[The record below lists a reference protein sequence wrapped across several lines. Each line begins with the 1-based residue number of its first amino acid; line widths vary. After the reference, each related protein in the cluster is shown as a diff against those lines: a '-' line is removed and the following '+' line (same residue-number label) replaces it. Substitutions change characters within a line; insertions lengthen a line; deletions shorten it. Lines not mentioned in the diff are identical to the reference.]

1 MASATATARSDKKA
15 MIAATAA
22 MDSQS
27 QPLRNGQNVIPP
39 LELEFAECDCCGLA
53 EECTL
58 EYIGRVRE
66 RFGGRW
72 ICGLCTEAVKDEA
85 IRSEGGIDNEEALG
99 RHMKFC
105 EQFRSSSPPANPTE
119 DLISAVKQLL
129 RRTLDSP
136 RKPGSVCRPMMVR
149 SKSCFSALSE

>member
-1 MASATATARSDKKA
+1 MASA
-15 MIAATAA
+15 AATAA
-22 MDSQS
+22 MDSQP
-27 QPLRNGQNVIPP
+27 QPRNGHGGIPP
-39 LELEFAECDCCGLA
+39 PELELAECGCCGLA
-53 EECTL
+53 EECTP

-72 ICGLCTEAVKDEA
+72 ICGLCAEAVKDEA
-85 IRSEGGIDNEEALG
+85 VRSAGGIDGEEALG

-136 RKPGSVCRPMMVR
+136 RKPGSACRPMMAR

>member
-1 MASATATARSDKKA
+1 MASAPATARSDAKKA
-15 MIAATAA
+15 T
-22 MDSQS
+22 DSQS
-27 QPLRNGQNVIPP
+27 QPRNGGHGAILPP
-39 LELEFAECDCCGLA
+39 ELELVECDCCGLP

-72 ICGLCTEAVKDEA
+72 ICGLCAEAVKDEA
-85 IRSEGGIDNEEALG
+85 VRSEGGIDGEEALG